1 MLSESVSANK
11 KLSEVIVAGVIFTV
25 LSVLIATLWAMFSYK
40 QVLDMRAEYSML
52 KDSVNRLR
60 TVQAIIGNRVPQQDI
75 AATLPV
81 ATTTA
86 TEPVKKEATTIKEQL
101 SPATTEPKPEP
112 PPAAKTVN
120 PAVAKVK
127 TEEPKAASKNV
138 VISYYYRRADNASLP
153 ETLRGLGYKFELKK
167 MEKNSGYEKTNCI
180 WFGAGVPVADV
191 KKVAIALIQSGNPV
205 KGIKKF
211 PLSRKN
217 SSYKRN
223 IIEVGMDPNLDNYS
237 SRPLSIVEVERARK
251 F

>member
-1 MLSESVSANK
+1 MLSEPVTANK

-40 QVLDMRAEYSML
+40 QVLDMRAEYAML

-60 TVQAIIGNRVPQQDI
+60 TVQAIIGNRVPQQEI
-75 AATLPV
+75 AANTPTQ
-81 ATTTA
+81 TTVVN
-86 TEPVKKEATTIKEQL
+86 EPAKQEAAIVKEQL
-101 SPATTEPKPEP
+101 NPVAVEPKPEL
-112 PPAAKTVN
+112 PPAGKTVS
-120 PAVAKVK
+120 PVVAKVK
-127 TEEPKAASKNV
+127 AEETKAASKNV
-138 VISYYYRRADNASLP
+138 VISYYYRRADNTSLP

-180 WFGAGVPVADV
+180 WFGAAVPVADV
-191 KKVAIALIQSGNPV
+191 KKVAIAMIQSGNPV
-205 KGIKKF
+205 KGIKRF
-211 PLSRKN
+211 PLSNKN